1 MTSVFPTNSGSD
13 DFDDIGSIHEHHM
26 YLVEV
31 YELIDL
37 ETFLFIKR
45 NCQTHV
51 IIKKKICNRTCKITE
66 KKSMEWGGIRLK
78 GQFCFLIK
86 NYERDKC
93 FFPKNSKRNDR
104 CCKTF
109 RFLKIAYS
117 VLCTCVT
124 CIKISLW
131 LYIDLYSSFFK
142 FYFFN
147 GRRAVQNRSVS
158 HFSS

>member
-51 IIKKKICNRTCKITE
+51 IIKKKRYVTAHAKLQ
-66 KKSMEWGGIRLK
+66 KKNPWNEVG
-78 GQFCFLIK
+78 
-86 NYERDKC
+86 
-93 FFPKNSKRNDR
+93 
-104 CCKTF
+104 
-109 RFLKIAYS
+109 
-117 VLCTCVT
+117 
-124 CIKISLW
+124 
-131 LYIDLYSSFFK
+131 
-142 FYFFN
+142 
-147 GRRAVQNRSVS
+147 
-158 HFSS
+158 